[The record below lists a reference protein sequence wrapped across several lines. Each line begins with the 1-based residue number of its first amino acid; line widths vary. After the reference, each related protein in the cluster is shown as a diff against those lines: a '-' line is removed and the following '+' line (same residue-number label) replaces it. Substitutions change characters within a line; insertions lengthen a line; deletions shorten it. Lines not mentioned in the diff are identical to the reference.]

1 MRHLS
6 DILSDAPTHLFAA
19 MKPGKRL
26 LALFS
31 FVLLCA
37 RVVSANLGQTP
48 PQVEARYGSG
58 KEVLPETPADA
69 AKGYTFHK
77 LHILVEYWQGASAS
91 EQYQNIDKSAITE
104 AQAAALLADSAGA
117 ANWRQTS
124 EDTWVRTDK
133 AAIAYLA
140 DGRKVLVVQ
149 LYSYHVEEK
158 KSQEQPSE
166 Q

>member
-1 MRHLS
+1 
-6 DILSDAPTHLFAA
+6 
-19 MKPGKRL
+19 MKLAERL
-26 LALFS
+26 LMLFP
-31 FVLLCA
+31 FVLLWVPVA
-37 RVVSANLGQTP
+37 SANLGQTP
-48 PQVEARYGSG
+48 KQVDDHYGVA

-77 LHILVEYWQGASAS
+77 MHILVEYWQGASAS
-91 EQYQNIDKSAITE
+91 EQYQNVDKSAISE
-104 AQAAALLADSAGA
+104 AQATALLADNAGA
-117 ANWRQTS
+117 ANWHQTS

-140 DGRKVLVVQ
+140 DGKKVLVVQ
-149 LYSYHVEEK
+149 LYAYHVEEK